1 MNKKALFTIILSST
15 LMISGCEKIKELMTF
30 TIKTQFE
37 TEFPV
42 VVTEFGVK
50 SSEGTSEGAPIQFNV
65 TETIRIEDNFDLE
78 PYINK
83 IKKINLDTL
92 VVTVT
97 GLTQGQII
105 NTVSLDV
112 EGIGNIITLN
122 NISMTNNKFTP
133 DIAQTKFDSVASK
146 LLNDKQITATVSGNT
161 SGPLSVTLG
170 ISIDARVITYIIE

>member
-1 MNKKALFTIILSST
+1 MNKRTFFTIIIASIL
-15 LMISGCEKIKELMTF
+15 LFSGCEKIKELMTF

-50 SSEGTSEGAPIQFNV
+50 SSEGTSAGAPIQFNV
-65 TETIRIEDNFDLE
+65 TETIKIEDNFDLE

-83 IKKINLDTL
+83 IKEINLDTL

-97 GLTQGQII
+97 GLTQGQTI
-105 NTVSLDV
+105 NSVSLDA
-112 EGIGNIITLN
+112 EGIGNIITLS
-122 NISMTNNKFTP
+122 NITMTNNKFTP
-133 DIAQTKFDSVASK
+133 DIPKSKFDSVASK
-146 LLNDKQITATVSGNT
+146 LLNEKQITATVSGNR

-170 ISIDARVITYIIE
+170 ISIDARVITYILE

>member
-1 MNKKALFTIILSST
+1 MKGKTLFKFILATIIFT
-15 LMISGCEKIKELMTF
+15 GCDKIKELMTF

-50 SSEGTSEGAPIQFNV
+50 SSGAEGVDAPIQFTV
-65 TETIRIEDNFDLE
+65 TETIKIEDNFDLE

-83 IKKINLDTL
+83 IKTINLDTL

-97 GLTQGQII
+97 GLAPGEII
-105 NTVSLDV
+105 NTVSLEV
-112 EGIGNIITLN
+112 EGIGNIITLS
-122 NISMTNNKFTP
+122 NITSTNNKFTP
-133 DIAQTKFDSVASK
+133 DIPKSKFDSVASK
-146 LLNDKQITATVSGNT
+146 LLNEKQVTATVTGNT

-170 ISIDARVITYIIE
+170 VSIDARVITYILE

>member
-1 MNKKALFTIILSST
+1 MGLSHQKAHL
-15 LMISGCEKIKELMTF
+15 K
-30 TIKTQFE
+30 
-37 TEFPV
+37 
-42 VVTEFGVK
+42 
-50 SSEGTSEGAPIQFNV
+50 GAPIQFNV

>member
-1 MNKKALFTIILSST
+1 MNKKRLFTIIIASVL
-15 LMISGCEKIKELMTF
+15 IFAGCEKIKELMTF

-50 SSEGTSEGAPIQFNV
+50 SSGAISIDAPIQFNV
-65 TETIRIEDNFDLE
+65 TETIKIEDNFDLE

-83 IKKINLDTL
+83 IKEINLDTL

-97 GLTQGQII
+97 GLTPGQTI

-112 EGIGNIITLN
+112 EGVGNIITLT
-122 NISMTNNKFTP
+122 NITSVNNKFTP
-133 DIAQTKFDSVASK
+133 DISQSKFDSVASK
-146 LLNDKQITATVSGNT
+146 LLKEKQITATVSGNT

-170 ISIDARVITYIIE
+170 VSIDARVITYIIN